1 MRKWLI
7 NLFGGLRCFASN
19 PPYFSSHYSSG
30 RQFPLVA
37 LIFLLSGCAS
47 HQQNLDNINTA
58 NLNQLESVRVDASP
72 ASPSKTELSQL
83 RAKSLRDTAMSLG
96 AQAGLA
102 SAAKQIN
109 SHTESNNKD
118 LETIYNFNA
127 LMLNHGVLPPVLEA
141 GDNTL
146 NLADPNTIRVSD
158 RTYKIIQ
165 QARFATTAPNWREYL
180 WLNFSKPTLPDRTLL
195 PKSAEENKVWRAGI
209 RAGWDK
215 GVEQAYSIFQQN
227 LARLKRDFRGML
239 LYRKLLEEKMI
250 SPPFVSRTELGVT
263 GDGDDMR
270 VNDQVLRIVELPKLQ
285 TNSKGWNAIVVK
297 RDE

>member
-1 MRKWLI
+1 MRLSLTMTFI
-7 NLFGGLRCFASN
+7 IAAS
-19 PPYFSSHYSSG
+19 
-30 RQFPLVA
+30 LV
-37 LIFLLSGCAS
+37 GCSS
-47 HQQNLDNINTA
+47 HQQNLDNVNTT
-58 NLNQLESVRVDASP
+58 NINQLESVRVDST
-72 ASPSKTELSQL
+72 PSGPSTSRTELSQL
-83 RAKSLRDTAMSLG
+83 RGKALRDTAMSLG

-102 SAAKQIN
+102 SASEQIN
-109 SHTESNNKD
+109 LRTARRRKD

-127 LMLNHGVLPPVLEA
+127 LMLPHGVMPPVLEF

-146 NLADPNTIRVSD
+146 NLDSPNAIRVAD
-158 RTYKIIQ
+158 RTYKIVA

-180 WLNFSKPTLPDRTLL
+180 WLTFSKPPLPDRTLL
-195 PKSAEENKVWRAGI
+195 PRSVEESKVWRSGI
-209 RAGWDK
+209 RAGWEK
-215 GVEQAYSIFQQN
+215 GQQQAYNIFQQN

-250 SPPFVSRTELGVT
+250 SPPFVSRTELGIT

-285 TNSKGWNAIVVK
+285 TNSRHWNAVVVK